1 MPTTSLLTAKVP
13 AALDMAAGRCSLTF
27 VSGMMNWAGLR
38 GVVSVEQR
46 ETKREGESGDQED
59 HVQEVYDASYRR
71 LVVQLFALTGDLAD
85 AEDAVQEAFV
95 KALSLGRAFA
105 DLDNREAWLRTVAL
119 NHVATGGVTRRW
131 PADCEPRC
139 QAQPRR
145 SRSDPEH
152 VALVEALARLDLA
165 HRTAV
170 VLFYLADRSV
180 GDIAIELGVP
190 VGTVKTRWARG
201 RELLAPLLSE
211 AEEAD
216 HA

>member
-1 MPTTSLLTAKVP
+1 VSYRSSSEQPNAKVK
-13 AALDMAAGRCSLTF
+13 R
-27 VSGMMNWAGLR
+27 V
-38 GVVSVEQR
+38 
-46 ETKREGESGDQED
+46 TKED
-59 HVQEVYDASYRR
+59 HVREVYDASYRR

-85 AEDAVQEAFV
+85 AEDSVQEAFV

-105 DLDNREAWLRTVAL
+105 ALDNREAWLRTVAL
-119 NHVATGGVTRRW
+119 NHVRNRWRHAEVARRLRTKV
-131 PADCEPRC
+131 PGPTPEVEVG
-139 QAQPRR
+139 
-145 SRSDPEH
+145 PEH
-152 VALVEALARLDLA
+152 VALVEALARLDPP

-180 GDIAIELGVP
+180 GDIAIELGLP
-190 VGTVKTRWARG
+190 VGTVKTRLARS